1 MLLFRRGPTA
11 PLVALGG
18 FVTALTLGA
27 FAMLGVAQGNWKAW
41 APATCLSSSKGCF
54 CEKDRSNT
62 LLRQPANTFSNI
74 AFTIVGVLVLIEC
87 GLQQMAAA
95 KRKQLPSPDEM
106 LGVAYTCT
114 YASSQIFLG
123 FGSAWY
129 HASLAFV
136 GQFIDNAGMFLA
148 VSAPLL
154 FARASL
160 RRSGTNQAKAYLIE
174 YVSLNSICGFFA
186 WQFPMSRR
194 YIFLLFTLWRNTV

>member
-1 MLLFRRGPTA
+1 
-11 PLVALGG
+11 
-18 FVTALTLGA
+18 
-27 FAMLGVAQGNWKAW
+27 
-41 APATCLSSSKGCF
+41 
-54 CEKDRSNT
+54 
-62 LLRQPANTFSNI
+62 
-74 AFTIVGVLVLIEC
+74 
-87 GLQQMAAA
+87 
-95 KRKQLPSPDEM
+95 M

-160 RRSGTNQAKAYLIE
+160 RRRDKSGKSIPDRICEPKFHMRVFRLAISDEQAVHIPA
-174 YVSLNSICGFFA
+174 
-186 WQFPMSRR
+186 
-194 YIFLLFTLWRNTV
+194 FTLWCNTV